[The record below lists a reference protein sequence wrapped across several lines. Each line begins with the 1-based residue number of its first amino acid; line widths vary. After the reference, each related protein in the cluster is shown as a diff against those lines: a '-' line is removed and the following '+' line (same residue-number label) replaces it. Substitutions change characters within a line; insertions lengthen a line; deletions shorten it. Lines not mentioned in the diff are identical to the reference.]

1 VRKAL
6 RKRLL
11 ATLAAFV
18 GTSIVIAA
26 ASTAA
31 ARETTGEERAEIAGQ
46 SLIGSLAPKLVLKT
60 IDGQAID
67 LGKLYGKKAVYL
79 KFWATWCAPCREQM
93 PHFEHVYET
102 AGPDLAVIAVNIGLN
117 DPLEDVQKFRSESRI
132 KMPIVIDDGSL
143 GEAFHLRVTPQH
155 VVIGRNGRIL
165 YVGHLADQRLEDAL
179 VAARMPV
186 KTDSPLSSADVS
198 IKTAFYRVGDQLPE
212 ISAQTLDGATFR
224 SRDSHVNR
232 PTVLV
237 FMDAFCE
244 WYLETSRP
252 TVAKRCR
259 AVREQ
264 VATLAQERTNVRWL
278 GIAAGVWT
286 TRDDLSEYRDKA
298 KPNIPLTL
306 DESGELFRTFRVK
319 SVPTLLIVDTTG
331 KIVRRIEGFDPQLPV
346 ELETVARQ

>member
-1 VRKAL
+1 V

-11 ATLAAFV
+11 AIVAALIS
-18 GTSIVIAA
+18 TSAIIAA
-26 ASTAA
+26 PSTADA
-31 ARETTGEERAEIAGQ
+31 KETTGEERAERAGQ
-46 SLIGSLAPKLVLKT
+46 SLVGSFAPKLVLKT
-60 IDGQAID
+60 IDGQVID

-79 KFWATWCAPCREQM
+79 KFWATWCVPCREQM

-102 AGPDLAVIAVNIGLN
+102 AGPDLAVIAVDIGLN
-117 DPLEDVQKFRSESRI
+117 DPFEDVQKFRRESGI

-155 VVIGRNGRIL
+155 VVIGRNGRIQ

-179 VAARMPV
+179 VAARMPA
-186 KTDSPLSSADVS
+186 KADSPLNSAGAS
-198 IKTAFYRVGDQLPE
+198 MKTAYYRVGDQLPE
-212 ISAQTLDGATFR
+212 ISAATLDGQTFHTQDPR
-224 SRDSHVNR
+224 VHG

-252 TVAKRCR
+252 SVSKSCH

-264 VATLAQERTNVRWL
+264 VAALAQGNTRVRWL

-286 TRDDLSEYRDKA
+286 TKDDLAGYREKY
-298 KPNIPLTL
+298 KPGIPLTL
-306 DESGELFRTFRVK
+306 DESGALFRTFRVK
-319 SVPTLLIVDTTG
+319 SVPTLLIVDTKG
-331 KIVRRIEGFDPQLPV
+331 KIVRRIEGFDAGLPA
-346 ELETVARQ
+346 ELKSIAGK